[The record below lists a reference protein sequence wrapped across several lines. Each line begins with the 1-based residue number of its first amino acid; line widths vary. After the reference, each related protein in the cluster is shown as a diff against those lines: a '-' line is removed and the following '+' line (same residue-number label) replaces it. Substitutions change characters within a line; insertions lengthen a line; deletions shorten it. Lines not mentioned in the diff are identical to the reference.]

1 MNDSDVF
8 GGYSA
13 QELDVQYNKRAE
25 VPHHQSYFLRW
36 QEDSARARRSTDNK
50 EGIAYGTNERET
62 VDVFPA
68 HQAHAPVV
76 VFIHGGYWQA
86 MDKSYFGFIAPPLV
100 ERGFTVAVVN
110 YPLCPAASLSDIVR
124 SLRWA
129 MIYLYRNIANYN
141 GDRDRFHLIGHSA
154 GGHLT
159 ALLLATAWPNL
170 DSALPADML
179 KSGIGVSG
187 VYQLEPLRHTNINQ
201 ALNMSQAEID
211 DLSPV
216 NLPPPLAGEM
226 ALFVGGDESDEFKRQ
241 SKLFATTWAKGDF
254 STRYDVLPGRN
265 HFSILDEL
273 TDPAGAILNC
283 LLAA

>member
-1 MNDSDVF
+1 MNKSNIF

-13 QELDVQYNKRAE
+13 QQLEVQYNKRAE
-25 VPHHQSYFLRW
+25 VPDHEQYFLRW
-36 QEDSARARRSTDNK
+36 QDDSIHTRQNTDTKED
-50 EGIAYGTNERET
+50 IAYGSSERET
-62 VDVFPA
+62 VDIFPA
-68 HQAHAPVV
+68 SQAHAPVV

-86 MDKSYFGFIAPPLV
+86 MDKSYFSFIAPPLV
-100 ERGFTVAVVN
+100 ERGFTVAVLN
-110 YPLCPAASLSDIVR
+110 YPLCPAASLSSIVR

-129 MIYLYRNIANYN
+129 MIYLYRNIAHYN

-159 ALLLATAWPNL
+159 ALLLATAWSNL
-170 DSALPADML
+170 DSALPASML

-187 VYQLEPLRHTNINQ
+187 VYQLEPLHHTYLNQ

-211 DLSPV
+211 ELSPV
-216 NLPPPLAGEM
+216 NLPPPLAGKM

-241 SKLFATTWAKGDF
+241 SKLFAQTWTNGGF
-254 STRYDVLPGRN
+254 YTRYDVLPGRN

-273 TDPAGAILNC
+273 TDPSGAILNC
-283 LLAA
+283 LPAT